1 MPGFDRSGPM
11 GVGPMSG
18 GRRGRCVRSVSVDD
32 PPARGGFGYGRGMG
46 ARRGAGRGFG
56 PGRGGGRGYGR
67 GYYGY
72 PAAYP
77 VDDAMGRVEEM
88 AMLKAE
94 AEAMNTSLDA
104 VRKRIEELDR
114 GESSE

>member
-1 MPGFDRSGPM
+1 MPGFDRGGPM
-11 GVGPMSG
+11 GDGPMTG
-18 GRRGRCVRSVSVDD
+18 GRRGRCVRSDNVADL
-32 PPARGGFGYGRGMG
+32 PAYGGFGYGRGMG

-56 PGRGGGRGYGR
+56 PYRGRGHGYGR
-67 GYYGY
+67 GYYMY

-77 VDDAMGRVEEM
+77 VDDAMGRAGEM

-94 AEAMNTSLDA
+94 ADAMKKSLEA
-104 VRKRIEELDR
+104 VQKRIEDLDR